1 MTYIFD
7 GEIAKEYGVLEAIL
21 LGNMAWWI
29 EKNRANGKHF
39 HDGLYWTYNSTK
51 ALNELYPFY
60 SQRQIQYA
68 LQHLKDDGIIVVG
81 NYNKDKRDRTLWYAV
96 SDAGREKIKNC
107 KMQSAVLL
115 NANVENV
122 EALPDINTTDK
133 KTTDKENTINI
144 LSEKKEEEIK
154 ESSKEKINKKK
165 SSSANS
171 DAIIS
176 ETIQSGDFS
185 EDVKNALTD
194 FVQNRKELK
203 NPVTSLGI
211 KRLLSKL
218 HSLSS
223 DEAEQI
229 EIINQSIE
237 RGYSGLFPVHQ
248 GMAQGYS
255 TKNNSFISREKQIEM
270 LNRLTESD
278 INNYCREK
286 NYSHVSA
293 SEFLGNY
300 RKRNWMVGNS
310 VITDWKSA
318 VDEWEARELKRI
330 KDKEDEEY
338 KIYHRSYMTRC
349 LNDKL

>member
-1 MTYIFD
+1 MEENIMERDFKGIWIPASVYCDTRLNALEKIIFAEIDSLDIEPNGCFASNKYLSEFCQCSETKVSLAISKLIKYNYISVENFN
-7 GEIAKEYGVLEAIL
+7 GRQRIL
-21 LGNMAWWI
+21 KSCLLKTESIKKIKGSLS
-29 EKNRANGKHF
+29 KN
-39 HDGLYWTYNSTK
+39 
-51 ALNELYPFY
+51 E
-60 SQRQIQYA
+60 RQ
-68 LQHLKDDGIIVVG
+68 D
-81 NYNKDKRDRTLWYAV
+81 
-96 SDAGREKIKNC
+96 IKNC
-107 KMQSAVLL
+107 KAESQ
-115 NANVENV
+115 NVK
-122 EALPDINTTDK
+122 DINTIESI
-133 KTTDKENTINI
+133 KENKQEDNNT
-144 LSEKKEEEIK
+144 
-154 ESSKEKINKKK
+154 SKEKTNKKK

-176 ETIQSGDFS
+176 ETIQSSDFS

-248 GMAQGYS
+248 GTAQGYS